1 MGTYLREQAIEAI
14 ARNVLKAYDY
24 ALLRPNSGAVPIL
37 DIAIKLLKLEV
48 EYQYIRNNGR
58 ILGET
63 VFRDTM
69 VPLYNEDE
77 KQYELV
83 FMPAGTVILDGS
95 LLSKGCEGRLRYT
108 LAHEIGH
115 WVLHQPVYSSMTIS
129 TAAMS
134 AEKSSEDDPALER
147 QADMLA
153 AALLM
158 PLGSLKGAFYALR
171 PRYAGDKLVAE
182 LARTFQVSQ
191 QAMSIRLR
199 SHGLPCK

>member
-1 MGTYLREQAIEAI
+1 MGTYYSGQTIEAV
-14 ARNVLKAYDY
+14 ARRVLKAFDY
-24 ALLRPNSGAVPIL
+24 ALLRPNGGAVPIL
-37 DIAIKLLKLEV
+37 DIADKLLKLEV

-69 VPLYNEDE
+69 VPLYNENE

-95 LLSKGCEGRLRYT
+95 LLDKGCEGRLRYT

-115 WVLHQPVYSSMTIS
+115 WVLHQSVYSCMAIS

-158 PLGSLKGAFYALR
+158 PLGSLKGAFYTLR
-171 PRYAGDKLVAE
+171 PRYAGDKLVTE
-182 LARTFQVSQ
+182 LARTYQVSR
-191 QAMSIRLR
+191 QAMTIRLR
-199 SHGLPCK
+199 SHGLI